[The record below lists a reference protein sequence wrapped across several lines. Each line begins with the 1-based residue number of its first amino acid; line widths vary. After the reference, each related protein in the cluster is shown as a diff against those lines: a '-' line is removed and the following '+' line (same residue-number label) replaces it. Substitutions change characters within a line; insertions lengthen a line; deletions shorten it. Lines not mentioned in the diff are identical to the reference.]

1 MNTSRKDIKPYILAG
16 ISMALIACFFIPF
29 YWVPDKE
36 IYDVY
41 NEFYQTEDYPIAYYC
56 ISFAEMIWSPFITLL
71 YINCANIFI
80 QAHGSNKTFSIISAV
95 AGLIGIIECHTYNA
109 RLNHGHY
116 HINAG
121 GTAVPG
127 YEEGNYSIT
136 FYLIISLLLA
146 QLILPLIFGIIEK
159 ARK

>member
-1 MNTSRKDIKPYILAG
+1 MNTSRKDSKSYILAG

-29 YWVPDKE
+29 YWVQDKE
-36 IYDVY
+36 VYDAY
-41 NEFYQTEDYPIAYYC
+41 YEASNHPIAYYC
-56 ISFAEMIWSPFITLL
+56 FSFAEMIWSPVIILL

-95 AGLIGIIECHTYNA
+95 AGLIGIINCHTYNA
-109 RLNHGHY
+109 RLNHGY

-136 FYLIISLLLA
+136 FYLIITLLLA

>member
-1 MNTSRKDIKPYILAG
+1 MNTSRKDSKSYILAG

-29 YWVPDKE
+29 YWVQDK
-36 IYDVY
+36 DVY
-41 NEFYQTEDYPIAYYC
+41 DAYYEASNHPIAYYC
-56 ISFAEMIWSPFITLL
+56 VSFAEMRWSPVIILL

-95 AGLIGIIECHTYNA
+95 AGLIGIIECHTFHS
-109 RLNHGHY
+109 RLNFSS
-116 HINAG
+116 
-121 GTAVPG
+121 

-136 FYLIISLLLA
+136 FYLIIILLLA